1 MEKYPVQRNSY
12 IEYDLNVL
20 PISSED
26 LERIES
32 MPYAFDSAWVFP
44 THVSIQTESG
54 YVYEVCKIDQSEW
67 FCIDTVNRT
76 WEYQDDD
83 EDEESYISGN
93 FYIDDEDLCKVIDFD
108 GSYELPKIVRHHLRL
123 LGYTIDL

>member
-1 MEKYPVQRNSY
+1 MKESNYY
-12 IEYDLNVL
+12 TEYDLENL
-20 PISSED
+20 PISKED
-26 LERIES
+26 LERVES

-54 YVYEVCKIDQSEW
+54 YVYAVCDIDQSAW
-67 FCIDTVNRT
+67 CSIDTVNRT

-83 EDEESYISGN
+83 EDGESYVSGN
-93 FYIDDEDLCKVIDFD
+93 FYIDDEDLYRVVDFD